1 MKASE
6 RNLFYFVMGV
16 FVLTIILISAYGRG
30 PRGPQGPIG
39 PVGFRGPFGPDP
51 EPKTEVGPTGA
62 RGPSGPD
69 GNIGLQGLQGATGPT
84 AAYESVVPSMLPW
97 FSEGFA
103 TNTGIGPY
111 SLTLGI
117 PSARPFQLGTVTTLL
132 GPPGSNA
139 DVTTSIDASNFTNF
153 VFTLPEGFIGDEG
166 PTGIQGV
173 IGPTG
178 PVGIIGLDGTN
189 ATEAP
194 TGPTGPSG
202 PLGALF
208 PLQCWSYVVDTL
220 TVVPAGT
227 DVTFT
232 LSIDPNNPTSYT
244 PGAYTTFTP
253 PYEGLYDIQIAFEAY
268 STTGT
273 VTMQSQLAANAS
285 MIVSETSTLMNL
297 STILVVDSSTVSFPV
312 PIFTASASNGSDVN
326 IVYANI
332 SINYT
337 SN

>member
-1 MKASE
+1 
-6 RNLFYFVMGV
+6 
-16 FVLTIILISAYGRG
+16 
-30 PRGPQGPIG
+30 
-39 PVGFRGPFGPDP
+39 
-51 EPKTEVGPTGA
+51 
-62 RGPSGPD
+62 
-69 GNIGLQGLQGATGPT
+69 
-84 AAYESVVPSMLPW
+84 
-97 FSEGFA
+97 
-103 TNTGIGPY
+103 
-111 SLTLGI
+111 
-117 PSARPFQLGTVTTLL
+117 
-132 GPPGSNA
+132 
-139 DVTTSIDASNFTNF
+139 
-153 VFTLPEGFIGDEG
+153 
-166 PTGIQGV
+166 
-173 IGPTG
+173 
-178 PVGIIGLDGTN
+178 
-189 ATEAP
+189 
-194 TGPTGPSG
+194 
-202 PLGALF
+202 LGALF